1 MSIRVGMPTMKLNRC
16 KGVTAK
22 HTGNATA
29 VACEALKERWTSDP
43 DFDPSRT
50 KDNIYLTSVTSGLE
64 LVKEW
69 SERAD
74 NYTVTMK
81 NGKTRA
87 LRADA
92 HIGFGGI
99 CKPAIDSDFGS
110 MPRDKQIQFCKDSFT
125 VLLNLYAK
133 YGLKMDYGVI
143 HLDEGNPHLHYGGHD
158 PDFKVGEKI
167 KLKLFTELNRGYYVE
182 EMQKRGW
189 NIEPLKGEYDPE
201 AAAQMTD
208 DEKTA
213 YKEEVIERKRKKKK
227 NGRTAKQYKADAE
240 ADKTIARAEAEA
252 EQIKQDAQD
261 IQDEAQR
268 QAEQVQADRE
278 QLETDQ
284 QALAEKQE
292 QDAKDFQARE
302 DKLEQQKRI
311 QDDRQQQ
318 QDDRE
323 QRQNERDEQ
332 LYAEVS
338 VKKGIF
344 GVFDALK
351 QYKSLNEQIEVLQ
364 QRSDRQTIYD
374 SDLQA
379 ARQARSDA
387 ERLRDAAAERT
398 AAQQEHQAA
407 QAEKERYERLKQQE
421 ENKIQQEVDSKIEQA
436 VSDAEERTKIKMRSV
451 YSKKLKDETADTREQ
466 NKILQERV
474 ERYQSYLQDRHLTQD
489 YNKWDYNR
497 RGRFDGVA
505 DTKQNTYTFDYDAG
519 E

>member
-125 VLLNLYAK
+125 VLLALYAK

-158 PDFKVGEKI
+158 PDFKLGEKI

-240 ADKTIARAEAEA
+240 ADKTIANAEAEA

-302 DKLEQQKRI
+302 DKLEQQKRV
-311 QDDRQQQ
+311 QDDIQQLQDIRQQE

-338 VKKGIF
+338 VKKGIL
-344 GVFDALK
+344 GVVDALK

-364 QRSDRQTIYD
+364 QRSDRQMIYD

-379 ARQARSDA
+379 ARQARADAASDRRA
-387 ERLRDAAAERT
+387 AAAELT
-398 AAQQEHQAA
+398 AAQRERQAA
-407 QAEKERYERLKQQE
+407 QDTKAKYERLIAQQE
-421 ENKIQQEVDSKIEQA
+421 QKIQQEVEKRVPDAAAKKYNFDAA
-436 VSDAEERTKIKMRSV
+436 VMRDFIARDPKRQEV
-451 YSKKLKDETADTREQ
+451 YNRYHAY
-466 NKILQERV
+466 RV
-474 ERYQSYLQDRHLTQD
+474 EQRQNSVQQMARDISQQMQDD
-489 YNKWDYNR
+489 
-497 RGRFDGVA
+497 
-505 DTKQNTYTFDYDAG
+505 KQYD
-519 E
+519 

>member
-29 VACEALKERWTSDP
+29 VACEALEERWTSDP

-50 KDNIYLTSVTSGLE
+50 KDNIYLTSVRSGLE

-92 HIGFGGI
+92 HIGFGAI

-158 PDFKVGEKI
+158 PDFKIGEKI

-189 NIEPLKGEYDPE
+189 DVEPLKGEYDPE

-240 ADKTIARAEAEA
+240 ADKTIANAEAEA

-318 QDDRE
+318 QDDRQQQQDDRE
-323 QRQNERDEQ
+323 QQ

-351 QYKSLNEQIEVLQ
+351 QYKPRNEQITVLQ
-364 QRSDRQTIYD
+364 ARSDRKTIYD

-379 ARQARSDA
+379 ASQARSEA
-387 ERLRDAAAERT
+387 ERLLADAEQTNAAAAEKDRK
-398 AAQQEHQAA
+398 AAENLA
-407 QAEKERYERLKQQE
+407 QAEKYKYNEVAYIKSEAKKE
-421 ENKIQQEVDSKIEQA
+421 AKKIVDKAVKKA
-436 VSDAEERTKIKMRSV
+436 VSDADSQHRTQMQEMQK
-451 YSKKLKDETADTREQ
+451 Q
-466 NKILQERV
+466 NENLQERLQ
-474 ERYQSYLQDRHLTQD
+474 RYQNYLQDRHLTQD
-489 YNKWDYNR
+489 YNKWDFDR
-497 RGRFDGVA
+497 RGRFDGVV
-505 DTKQNTYTFDYDAG
+505 DTKQNNYTFDYDPDAG